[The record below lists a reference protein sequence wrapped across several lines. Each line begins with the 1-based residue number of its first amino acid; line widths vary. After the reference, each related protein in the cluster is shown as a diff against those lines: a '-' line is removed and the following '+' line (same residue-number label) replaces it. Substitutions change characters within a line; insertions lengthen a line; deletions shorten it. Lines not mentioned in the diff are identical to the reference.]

1 MVKQENNSKTVL
13 AIVVG
18 FLALSLILK
27 VKVLL
32 FIALGVGGLSALSSS
47 LEGFIVLIWNKISL
61 TLGWLMSRIVL
72 TLVFFIFL
80 TPIALLKKLVSSKD
94 PLQIKKTSSTYVDR
108 SITYSKKDLENIW

>member
-1 MVKQENNSKTVL
+1 MATQENNSKTVL

-18 FLALSLILK
+18 FLVLFLIFK

-32 FIALGVGGLSALSSS
+32 YIALGVGGLSALSST
-47 LEGFIVLIWNKISL
+47 LEGFIVLVWDKIAL
-61 TLGWLMSRIVL
+61 ILGWFMSRVVL

-80 TPIALLKKLVSSKD
+80 TPLALLKKLVSSND
-94 PLQIKKTSSTYVDR
+94 PLQIKDTASTYVDR